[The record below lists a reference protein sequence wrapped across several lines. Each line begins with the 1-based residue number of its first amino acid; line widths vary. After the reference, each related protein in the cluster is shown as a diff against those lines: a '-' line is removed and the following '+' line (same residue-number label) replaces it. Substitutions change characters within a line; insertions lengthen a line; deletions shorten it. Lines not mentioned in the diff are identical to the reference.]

1 MSETAARLSDQ
12 VIPDVNVRQWVL
24 SLPIQLRY
32 WLSSNPKLVTSLL
45 EIIIRTLSRF
55 QKNRAKLE
63 GVSNGQTGAVTFIQR
78 FGSALNMN
86 VHFHMLILDGVFY
99 KTEESEKPVFH
110 TLNAPTAEEIKN
122 LVSLLAYRITRHLH
136 RKGYLKEADEP
147 TGDGADPLSAESPLL
162 ASFVAASV

>member
-1 MSETAARLSDQ
+1 M
-12 VIPDVNVRQWVL
+12 
-24 SLPIQLRY
+24 
-32 WLSSNPKLVTSLL
+32 
-45 EIIIRTLSRF
+45 
-55 QKNRAKLE
+55 
-63 GVSNGQTGAVTFIQR
+63 SNGQTGAVTFIQR

-122 LVSLLAYRITRHLH
+122 LVSLLAYRITRHLD